1 MENQSQRPKIN
12 EQGGYPNKTA
22 DLKKIILCIFAAMV
36 AFVILFYIFSSII
49 DFEGILSSIKN
60 DTYNPTNQTIIFFEP
75 NYDENIF
82 DDTRYMGLD
91 RNIYIYDIAT
101 GLTES
106 LEPEDY
112 EEYSDA
118 VKLMVDFINAI
129 INGDA
134 ETYNSFFSDKCID
147 AGNVQLKEA
156 FTMQKLYN
164 IQITQVSEEELSS
177 DGYNYT
183 KYEFILEY
191 MIMQNNGT
199 FRTDI
204 DSDASKKQYITVSD
218 YLGELCIDNI
228 VTSSSKQ

>member
-1 MENQSQRPKIN
+1 MNNDYENIELSKKGSTPDKS
-12 EQGGYPNKTA
+12 A
-22 DLKKIILCIFAAMV
+22 HLKKVILCIFAGMV
-36 AFVILFYIFSSII
+36 AFVILFYIFSSVVNV
-49 DFEGILSSIKN
+49 EKLLSSLNNNK
-60 DTYNPTNQTIIFFEP
+60 YNPTKQTIIFFEP

-82 DDTRYMGLD
+82 EDTKYMGLD

-101 GLTES
+101 GVTES
-106 LEPEDY
+106 LEQEDY

-118 VKLMVDFINAI
+118 VKLMVDLINSI

-134 ETYNSFFSDKCID
+134 ETYNNFFSSECV
-147 AGNVQLKEA
+147 ANGHVQLKEE

-164 IQITQVSEEELSS
+164 IQITQLSTEDDDS
-177 DGYNYT
+177 NYT

-204 DSDASKKQYITVSD
+204 DSDASKKQYITITD
-218 YLGELCIDNI
+218 QTGELLIDSI
-228 VTSSSKQ
+228 ITSSSK

>member
-1 MENQSQRPKIN
+1 MKNKPENN
-12 EQGGYPNKTA
+12 ELDKQGSVSDNSA
-22 DLKKIILCIFAAMV
+22 HIKKVILYIFAGMV
-36 AFVILFYIFSSII
+36 AFVILFYIFSSVINV
-49 DFEGILSSIKN
+49 EELLSSINK
-60 DTYNPTNQTIIFFEP
+60 DRYNSTKQTIIFFEP

-82 DDTRYMGLD
+82 EDTKYMGLD

-101 GLTES
+101 GVTES
-106 LEPEDY
+106 LEQEDY

-118 VKLMVDFINAI
+118 VKLMVDLINSI

-134 ETYNSFFSDKCID
+134 ATYNEFFSSECVD
-147 AGNVQLKEA
+147 GGYVQLKEA

-164 IQITQVSEEELSS
+164 IQITLLSEE
-177 DGYNYT
+177 DNDNYT

-204 DSDASKKQYITVSD
+204 DSNASKKQYITITD
-218 YLGELCIDNI
+218 RTGELLIDSI
-228 VTSSSKQ
+228 VTPNSK